1 MADKKCEY
9 YKEEDYYESEGD
21 YCLLKDLYTRC
32 HCKDKHKCRIWQEE
46 DKQEQKRR
54 EWRKKFFES

>member
-9 YKEEDYYESEGD
+9 YYAEDD
-21 YCLLKDLYTRC
+21 CCVIQDLYTPC
-32 HCKDKHKCRIWQEE
+32 ECCDKHECPIWQEE
-46 DKQEQKRR
+46 DKQEQERQ